1 VTING
6 ISPADLA
13 SRQGGRRVAKDK
25 KKKKKD
31 KPGVAGKTAKRLKAM
46 TQNPLAAD
54 IVAAALVAT
63 AAALKDSNKA
73 RRLAGQAGDQLAEL
87 AKEGADRGNAMWQLA
102 LDVGRR
108 ALEELSGKD
117 APKDT
122 RKTVKRATKAV
133 RKTVAK
139 GAAKTVRKTVAKAV
153 GKGRGTRS
161 SSPKK

>member
-1 VTING
+1 M
-6 ISPADLA
+6 
-13 SRQGGRRVAKDK
+13 AKDK
-25 KKKKKD
+25 KNKKKD
-31 KPGVAGKTAKRLKAM
+31 KPSAAGKTAKRLKAM
-46 TQNPLAAD
+46 AQNPLAAD

-117 APKDT
+117 TAKVA
-122 RKTVKRATKAV
+122 RKTVKSATKAA
-133 RKTVAK
+133 RKNVAK
-139 GAAKTVRKTVAKAV
+139 GAAKTVRKTAAKAV
-153 GKGRGTRS
+153 RKGGIRT
-161 SSPKK
+161 SSPKKVTTTATAS

>member
-1 VTING
+1 M
-6 ISPADLA
+6 
-13 SRQGGRRVAKDK
+13 AKDK
-25 KKKKKD
+25 KKNKED
-31 KPGVAGKTAKRLKAM
+31 KASAAGKTAKRLKAM

-108 ALEELSGKD
+108 AIETLAGEGK
-117 APKDT
+117 
-122 RKTVKRATKAV
+122 VK
-133 RKTVAK
+133 
-139 GAAKTVRKTVAKAV
+139 AAKPARKSRKKSTKKAKPAAA
-153 GKGRGTRS
+153 RS
-161 SSPKK
+161 KAN

>member
-1 VTING
+1 
-6 ISPADLA
+6 
-13 SRQGGRRVAKDK
+13 VAKDK
-25 KKKKKD
+25 KKTKKD
-31 KPGVAGKTAKRLKAM
+31 KPGTAGKAAKRLKAM
-46 TQNPLAAD
+46 AENPMAAD

-87 AKEGADRGNAMWQLA
+87 AREGADRGNAMWQLA

-117 APKDT
+117 AAKGT
-122 RKTVKRATKAV
+122 RKTVKKATKAV

-139 GAAKTVRKTVAKAV
+139 SAAKAVRKTVGKGAAKVVPKAV
-153 GKGRGTRS
+153 AKGPAKVIRKASGTRS
-161 SSPKK
+161 SGPKK

>member
-1 VTING
+1 M
-6 ISPADLA
+6 A
-13 SRQGGRRVAKDK
+13 
-25 KKKKKD
+25 
-31 KPGVAGKTAKRLKAM
+31 
-46 TQNPLAAD
+46 QNPMAAD

-117 APKDT
+117 AAKVT
-122 RKTVKRATKAV
+122 RKAAKSATKAV

-139 GAAKTVRKTVAKAV
+139 GAAKNRPQDRRQSRPE
-153 GKGRGTRS
+153 GRRNPIIQSQEVTRR
-161 SSPKK
+161 PY

>member
-1 VTING
+1 M
-6 ISPADLA
+6 
-13 SRQGGRRVAKDK
+13 AKDK
-25 KKKKKD
+25 KKNKKD
-31 KPGVAGKTAKRLKAM
+31 KASAAGKTAKRLKAM
-46 TQNPLAAD
+46 AQNPMAAD

-63 AAALKDSNKA
+63 AAALKDSNNA

-117 APKDT
+117 AAKVT
-122 RKTVKRATKAV
+122 RKTVKSATKAV

-139 GAAKTVRKTVAKAV
+139 SAAKAVRKTVGKGAAKVVRKTVAKGPA
-153 GKGRGTRS
+153 KAIRKATGTRS
-161 SSPKK
+161 SSSKK

>member
-1 VTING
+1 M
-6 ISPADLA
+6 
-13 SRQGGRRVAKDK
+13 AKDK
-25 KKKKKD
+25 KKNKKD
-31 KPGVAGKTAKRLKAM
+31 KAGAAGKAAKRLKAM
-46 TQNPLAAD
+46 AQNPMAAD

-63 AAALKDSNKA
+63 AAALKDTNKA

-117 APKDT
+117 SPKAT
-122 RKTVKRATKAV
+122 RKTVKSATKAV

-139 GAAKTVRKTVAKAV
+139 GAAKAVRKTVGKSAAKVVRKTVAKGPA
-153 GKGRGTRS
+153 KAIRRATTTRAS
-161 SSPKK
+161 RPKK

>member
-1 VTING
+1 M
-6 ISPADLA
+6 
-13 SRQGGRRVAKDK
+13 AKDK
-25 KKKKKD
+25 NKKKKD
-31 KPGVAGKTAKRLKAM
+31 KSSAAGKTAKRLRAM
-46 TQNPLAAD
+46 AQNPMAAD

-108 ALEELSGKD
+108 ALEELSGKE
-117 APKDT
+117 AAKVT
-122 RKTVKRATKAV
+122 RKTVKSATKAV

-139 GAAKTVRKTVAKAV
+139 SAAKAVRKTV
-153 GKGRGTRS
+153 GKGAAKVVRRTVAKGPVKAIRKATGTRS
-161 SSPKK
+161 SSSRK

>member
-1 VTING
+1 
-6 ISPADLA
+6 
-13 SRQGGRRVAKDK
+13 
-25 KKKKKD
+25 
-31 KPGVAGKTAKRLKAM
+31 LKAM
-46 TQNPLAAD
+46 AQNPMAAD

-108 ALEELSGKD
+108 ALEELSGKGT
-117 APKDT
+117 AKAT
-122 RKTVKRATKAV
+122 RKTVKSATKAV

-139 GAAKTVRKTVAKAV
+139 AAAKPVRKTAAKAV
-153 GKGRGTRS
+153 RKGKGTRS
-161 SSPKK
+161 SSPGK

>member
-1 VTING
+1 M
-6 ISPADLA
+6 
-13 SRQGGRRVAKDK
+13 AKDK
-25 KKKKKD
+25 KKNKKS
-31 KPGVAGKTAKRLKAM
+31 KPSAAGRTAKRLKAM
-46 TQNPLAAD
+46 AQNPMAAD

-63 AAALKDSNKA
+63 AAALKDTNKA

-117 APKDT
+117 SAKAG
-122 RKTVKRATKAV
+122 RKTVKSATRAV
-133 RKTVAK
+133 RKTAAK

-153 GKGRGTRS
+153 RKGTGTRS